1 MDHDVNGGTP
11 QPIVIREKAKRG
23 ARACIQCR
31 KLKKT
36 CEGGSAPCVRC
47 KASGAQCVF
56 DKPASSVVE
65 DAGLSRL
72 ASIEAALATNERRM
86 DTVVQQMGEISNVLT
101 EVMLRLKAPGGG
113 SGGHPMAPSPASLP
127 YPPAQ
132 VSPYTNG
139 GGGPFDSAASAS
151 SQPTPPAF
159 TSFARSG
166 VGSGNATYSPG
177 FQPLPSLPNFPTPPS
192 SSALPNPPSSFH
204 PIASTSAALPS
215 SSSSSA
221 VPKPPDYPS
230 GLDALASLASSN
242 SPDIHRFASRMGQ
255 PISALA
261 DAVAQLNGGRE
272 DHEGAGGEGG
282 SGSETDQKPDLRELG
297 GGNGTGGRKG
307 EDGREEGEEGGR
319 AGADGEP
326 PAKRSKLGGTSSSN
340 AQANPS
346 SPDQF
351 DLVAK
356 GLMSDQDARAL
367 VLLWM
372 KECQPF
378 CSVLDPSADTYESLR
393 RRSPF
398 LFNVVVYTAL
408 RAQERNAPPSK
419 ELLAA
424 AEETRRFAQN
434 QVFRTPTLEDVQA
447 VFIMAC
453 YHQEPYILSG
463 MGLRLALSGRFETTW
478 DQIEAHGIAKT
489 DEKARRLTAQLRTWT
504 YVLQLEYK
512 HSRYSGR
519 KIIVLREDLDKA
531 ISQADRLL
539 TLPFA
544 ISSDVRHVANLR
556 LVGIERQI
564 MCETASMSP
573 SEPNIAHQAAYVHEK
588 AAKLLEWH
596 SHYDAIIAGFEPSPL
611 AWPRKSHTRMWHDA
625 NLFLVANAFK
635 QQLLD
640 RPSTAS
646 PELNQIAQGALS
658 HARANLLTVLGSP
671 VYREGAR
678 WSGYLLRVDLSFAAI
693 FLLKSAA
700 AYPQLVDRDD
710 VAKDV
715 GQLADLLSGIA
726 GSQRYSATLRVARDQ
741 YLARSGAPTTPS
753 DSTASI
759 AATVAAAAA
768 SISAGGPNPSSLR
781 NILVPQL
788 PTLSAPLS
796 TSNAFGT
803 TGQLPAFASAA
814 STSSMPDASASLAP
828 AAYPASATT
837 PSATQNM
844 LSSAGA
850 DASPLPAVNS
860 GKALLPGEL
869 DFDFSLAAMPQALF
883 DDPGVLLRQ
892 DWTAV
897 GDMPVNWPEWT

>member
-1 MDHDVNGGTP
+1 MDGASVTP

-86 DTVVQQMGEISNVLT
+86 DTVVQQMGEVSNVLA
-101 EVMLRLKAPGGG
+101 EVLRRLSTGGNN
-113 SGGHPMAPSPASLP
+113 AQLASPASLP

-132 VSPYTNG
+132 VSPYTTN
-139 GGGPFDSAASAS
+139 GPFDSSASAGS
-151 SQPTPPAF
+151 HPTPPAF
-159 TSFARSG
+159 PSFG
-166 VGSGNATYSPG
+166 LPNANGTPTYSPA
-177 FQPLPSLPNFPTPPS
+177 FQPLPNVPAFPTPPS
-192 SSALPNPPSSFH
+192 SSALPNPPASFG
-204 PIASTSAALPS
+204 PSTLPS
-215 SSSSSA
+215 SSSSAPSSTTGQ
-221 VPKPPDYPS
+221 KPPDYPS

-261 DAVAQLNGGRE
+261 DAVAQLNGE
-272 DHEGAGGEGG
+272 HGEGG
-282 SGSETDQKPDLRELG
+282 DQKPDLRELDK
-297 GGNGTGGRKG
+297 KG
-307 EDGREEGEEGGR
+307 ENGRD
-319 AGADGEP
+319 GADGEDEEREGEEP
-326 PAKRSKLGGTSSSN
+326 PAKRTKLTGVGATAGIAGVGVVPTAGGGGPNST
-340 AQANPS
+340 
-346 SPDQF
+346 PDQF

-356 GLMSDQDARAL
+356 GLMADQDARAL

-489 DEKARRLTAQLRTWT
+489 DDKARRLTAQLRTWT

-573 SEPNIAHQAAYVHEK
+573 SDPNIAQQAAYVHSM
-588 AAKLLEWH
+588 ASKLAEWH
-596 SHYDAIIAGFEPSPL
+596 SHYDNIIAAFEPSPL

-625 NLFLVANAFK
+625 NLFLVANTFK
-635 QQLLD
+635 QRLLD

-646 PELNQIAQGALS
+646 PELNQIAHEALS

-700 AYPQLVDRDD
+700 AYPQLVDRDE

-741 YLARSGAPTTPS
+741 YLARTGALPTP
-753 DSTASI
+753 
-759 AATVAAAAA
+759 ATSSSSATSAAALSATNA
-768 SISAGGPNPSSLR
+768 SSPNPSSLR
-781 NILVPQL
+781 NILASHLP
-788 PTLSAPLS
+788 PTLSAPLAS
-796 TSNAFGT
+796 FGAS
-803 TGQLPAFASAA
+803 GLPAFASSTPSAA
-814 STSSMPDASASLAP
+814 LGLNSTSDGSTSLAP
-828 AAYPASATT
+828 ASFPITTTSAAASA
-837 PSATQNM
+837 A
-844 LSSAGA
+844 A
-850 DASPLPAVNS
+850 DSNPLPAVNS

-869 DFDFSLAAMPQALF
+869 DFDFSLAAMPQSLF

-897 GDMPVNWPEWT
+897 GQMPTNWPEWT